1 MLVNQCRKYSRDR
14 IRRQFKRN
22 IPVAGDV
29 KNFHRGR
36 ECASCFLSNEI
47 PRPFPSPSPPIKI
60 IARVSLRVEGN
71 ISLPPPSPPLFFF
84 FLNKNY
90 YFRLVEKRK
99 RFHNCIGS
107 IRKLCEKRNE
117 ISLPTR
123 SLLEDVIPT
132 STRTHIPGIRPLNFA
147 PPLVSRLPKSREPT
161 KKRAGEIGDNLA
173 TAGDSYVSIFAGE
186 GTGAR
191 YKSNVATRNRRRLYF
206 PLSLFFVPTRESV
219 SRRRRRSSKGRKLR
233 ALHELLSVL
242 GSKHSEEH
250 FLFDRKRLERKVF
263 PGSVME

>member
-71 ISLPPPSPPLFFF
+71 ISLPLSPPPFFSFF

-206 PLSLFFVPTRESV
+206 PPLPFFRPYSRICFTEEEEEFEGKKITSV
-219 SRRRRRSSKGRKLR
+219 ARIIICPRI
-233 ALHELLSVL
+233 ETL
-242 GSKHSEEH
+242 GGTFS
-250 FLFDRKRLERKVF
+250 F
-263 PGSVME
+263 